1 MHPHTPALF
10 VLAAAHEL
18 EHHSPSAARML
29 LQRGLRLNGES
40 MELWIEYLKMELG
53 FVESLRR
60 RWEVL
65 GIKADTSA
73 AITGEKMEAE
83 AIEEGAAE
91 AEAEFEADEAAR
103 ARVLE
108 GAIVESVISSA
119 GQGTCAR

>member
-29 LQRGLRLNGES
+29 LQRGLRLNADS
-40 MELWIEYLKMELG
+40 MELWLEYLKMELG

-65 GIKADTSA
+65 GIPDPSS
-73 AITGEKMEAE
+73 AITGKKMEAE

-119 GQGTCAR
+119 GQGAWMR